1 MEQRDYV
8 LREIERLGYLL
19 ARLRDRILGRIASA
33 EELRAELHGA
43 ARSLGVDLDMAR
55 TVDPE
60 TLVLMI
66 GATDVTRRWFFAE
79 ALYLEGLDAL
89 YDDRAADASDLLLRA
104 RMLFE
109 SLDGQ
114 VAAGAIPDLPARLD
128 EIDAALGTLPAD

>member
-33 EELRAELHGA
+33 EELHGA